1 MPRLCFQILPPV
13 DRASEPVSIL
23 IDLDEPCGRVPTRT
37 LPLRLE
43 EPFHVGEID
52 LKGNGD
58 IRFRIVRGDTCI
70 PEVDAC
76 GNRIGERVHD
86 AWVDDT
92 LEIVVADWED
102 RHAGQVERVSVPVPF
117 SSDRELIVWLPPSYF
132 LNEQTQFPLIFGF
145 DGGRLI
151 DPLTSPAGIDWGMD
165 EWIRLLGCRGILPES
180 ILVGL
185 VSRTGV
191 SEDGEPFR
199 DIELSQERDGVLLSR
214 YIVEE
219 VIPFIDRRYR
229 TIQKSSSRTI
239 VGAGLGGVRA
249 FWTALEYPAV
259 FAKAACLSTSFEDIS
274 QSVPGCSRSLLCLED
289 RVFPPPPVG
298 RFYFDYGE
306 LGLDE
311 CYEIYHT
318 ILSSLLREKGW
329 LAGKHMEIRRICA
342 GAHDDLSWRHRIGG
356 ALQWLGS

>member
-1 MPRLCFQILPPV
+1 MPRLCFKILPPI
-13 DRASEPVSIL
+13 DRASESISIH
-23 IDLDEPCGRVPTRT
+23 IDLDEPAGGISTRT
-37 LPLRLE
+37 LPLRWE
-43 EPFHVGEID
+43 EPFHVGELD
-52 LKGNGD
+52 LEQNGEL
-58 IRFRIVRGDTCI
+58 RFRIVRSNSSI

-76 GNRIGERVHD
+76 GNPIGDRVHE

-92 LEIVVADWED
+92 LEIVVADWKD
-102 RHAGQVERVSVPVPF
+102 RHAGQVERVSVPGQF
-117 SSDRELIVWLPPSYF
+117 FTDRELVVWLPPSYF
-132 LNEQTQFPLIFGF
+132 REELTQFPLIFGL

-165 EWIRLLGCRGILPES
+165 EWIRLLGCRGILPET

-185 VSRTGV
+185 VARSGV
-191 SEDGEPFR
+191 SEDGVLLR
-199 DIELSQERDGVLLSR
+199 DIELSQEREGEMLSR

-219 VIPFIDRRYR
+219 VVPFLDRRYR
-229 TIQKSSSRTI
+229 TIQKSSFRTI

-259 FAKAACLSTSFEDIS
+259 FANAACLSTSFEDIS
-274 QSVPGCSRSLLCLED
+274 QAVPGCSRSLIGLEEG
-289 RVFPPPPVG
+289 VFPPTDG
-298 RFYFDYGE
+298 RFYFDYGDV
-306 LGLDE
+306 GLDE

-356 ALQWLGS
+356 ALQWLCS

>member
-1 MPRLCFQILPPV
+1 MPRLCFKILPPI
-13 DRASEPVSIL
+13 DRASESISIL
-23 IDLDEPCGRVPTRT
+23 IDLDKPAGGIPTRS
-37 LPLRLE
+37 LPLRWE
-43 EPFHVGEID
+43 KPFHVGEID
-52 LKGNGD
+52 LERNED
-58 IRFRIVRGDTCI
+58 IRFRIVRGNACI
-70 PEVDAC
+70 REVDAS
-76 GNRIGERVHD
+76 GNLIGDRVHE

-117 SSDRELIVWLPPSYF
+117 FTDRELVVWLPPSYF
-132 LNEQTQFPLIFGF
+132 QQGDNQFPLIFGF

-151 DPLTSPAGIDWGMD
+151 DPLTSPSGIDWGMD
-165 EWIRLLGCRGILPES
+165 EWIRLLGFRGVLPET

-185 VSRTGV
+185 VARSGV
-191 SEDGEPFR
+191 SEDGVPLR
-199 DIELSQERDGVLLSR
+199 DIELSQERDGELLSR

-219 VIPFIDRRYR
+219 VVPFIDSRYR
-229 TIQKSSSRTI
+229 TIQKNSSRTI

-249 FWTALEYPAV
+249 FWTALEYPTV
-259 FAKAACLSTSFEDIS
+259 FANAACLSTSFEDIS
-274 QSVPGCSRSLLCLED
+274 QAVPGCSRSLLCLEEG
-289 RVFPPPPVG
+289 VFPPTGG

-306 LGLDE
+306 VGLDE

-318 ILSSLLREKGW
+318 ILSGLFREKGW

-342 GAHDDLSWRHRIGG
+342 GAHDDLSWRQRIGG